1 MELSLFRKYSK
12 KPDDAPGTIVYVDD
26 AKDVKINLN
35 LINYDTDTLTEQ
47 EVSLNEL
54 SFIEEKSGIKWFNI
68 TGIHDLELIQ
78 KIGDQFSIHNLV
90 LEDIANTA
98 QQLKIENYSESL
110 FCCFENILPSN
121 KTNKVMKTLTLV
133 STISVPITVITGIN
147 GMDFQYMPEISSPI
161 AYPVVLASMTGVGI
175 SLYRYLEE
183 KNGFE

>member
-54 SFIEEKSGIKWFNI
+54 PFIEEQSGIKWLNI
-68 TGIHDLELIQ
+68 TGIHDPELIQ

-90 LEDIANTA
+90 LEDIANT
-98 QQLKIENYSESL
+98 QQLKIENYSESI
-110 FCCFENILPSN
+110 FCCFENVLPSN
-121 KTNKVMKTLTLV
+121 KTNEVMKTLALV
-133 STISVPITVITGIN
+133 FIICVPITVIAGIY
-147 GMDFQYMPEISSPI
+147 GMDFQYLSEISSPI

-175 SLYRYLEE
+175 SLYGYLEE